1 MPKDPKPQTIN
12 YNWQR
17 AAKKSSLGLDASEP
31 ITSARGAFK
40 LQTSLGFTLIET
52 MLALAVLA
60 IGFLG
65 VYVAVRTS
73 LNAAIATQNN
83 LVASNLVQEG
93 MELVRNLRD
102 LNWKQN
108 QSFGYFLT
116 QAQGTSPFIMD
127 WTMYNLAAG
136 SANPVLKLDNSGRY
150 NYSNGTDTVFKR
162 LVYVSWQGVSGEQ
175 INVRTVVSWT
185 ERGNDKQIEAEENLL
200 NWR

>member
-1 MPKDPKPQTIN
+1 MNFLNLKPKTYNLKPN
-12 YNWQR
+12 
-17 AAKKSSLGLDASEP
+17 S
-31 ITSARGAFK
+31 
-40 LQTSLGFTLIET
+40 GFTLIET

-83 LVASNLVQEG
+83 LIASNLVQEG
-93 MELVRNLRD
+93 MELVHNMRD
-102 LNWKQN
+102 LDWKQS

-127 WTMYNLAAG
+127 WTMSNLAAG
-136 SANPVLKLDNSGRY
+136 SANPALKLDGSGRY
-150 NYSNGTDTVFKR
+150 NYTSGTDTPFKR
-162 LVYVSWQGVSGEQ
+162 QIYVSWQGVSGEQ